1 MKYDVVDI
9 LVVEDND
16 SERASNVF
24 ALQNAI
30 LDVDVVAVR
39 GRDEAM
45 DFLHG
50 RRTRTERTG
59 GNVPS
64 LFLLDLAQ
72 PIANGI
78 SWRSLRFDPYAIG
91 GQWTTEEQVEAP
103 YRTSSRNPAS
113 MISLAGRIADHQHG
127 EDHEGSVLRN
137 RVVSEPHNLAKGWVG
152 FDFEFAV
159 GCPVKLVS
167 ALRFEFGGHVEKS
180 GGKYRRQSRYLPVL
194 KGKSCHASID
204 LSRL

>member
-1 MKYDVVDI
+1 MNIQVESTPNTSKQTEALSSMKYDVVDI

-91 GQWTTEEQVEAP
+91 GQ
-103 YRTSSRNPAS
+103 
-113 MISLAGRIADHQHG
+113 
-127 EDHEGSVLRN
+127 
-137 RVVSEPHNLAKGWVG
+137 
-152 FDFEFAV
+152 
-159 GCPVKLVS
+159 
-167 ALRFEFGGHVEKS
+167 
-180 GGKYRRQSRYLPVL
+180 
-194 KGKSCHASID
+194 
-204 LSRL
+204 